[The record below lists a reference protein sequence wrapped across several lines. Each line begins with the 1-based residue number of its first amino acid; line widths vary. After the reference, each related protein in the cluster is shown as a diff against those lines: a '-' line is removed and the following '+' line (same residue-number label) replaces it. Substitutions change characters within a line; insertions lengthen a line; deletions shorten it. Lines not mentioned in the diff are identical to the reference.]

1 VSNEALTEQDIA
13 DWLLANPGFFER
25 HAELLSNIQL
35 TSPHGNRAVS
45 LQERQIELQRD
56 KQRSLEISVAEMIRA
71 AQDNEA
77 ISARLH
83 EWACML
89 MTHQDPGTLPDA
101 LIAGLRNQFTVPQ
114 AALRL
119 WNVRQEHAARAFSQ
133 GVSADAVSFASSLG
147 APYVGPNTGFEAAQW
162 LDDPSLAA
170 SIALIPLQR
179 SSVDEDA
186 FGLMI
191 LASPDA
197 QRYRAGMG
205 TDFLER
211 IGELAS
217 AAMVKLIASSQ
228 P

>member
-1 VSNEALTEQDIA
+1 MSNTTLTEQDIA
-13 DWLLANPGFFER
+13 DWLSANPGFFER
-25 HAELLSNIQL
+25 HAELLGSIQL

-56 KQRSLEISVAEMIRA
+56 KQRSLEMSMAEMIRA
-71 AQDNEA
+71 AQENEA

-83 EWACML
+83 EWTCML
-89 MTHQDPGTLPDA
+89 MTHDDPGTLPDV

-119 WNVRQEHAARAFSQ
+119 WNVKQEHVARLFSQ

-147 APYVGPNTGFEAAQW
+147 APYVGANSGFEAAQW

-179 SSVDEDA
+179 SSADEDA
-186 FGLMI
+186 FGLMV

-205 TDFLER
+205 TEFLER

-217 AAMVKLIASSQ
+217 AALVKLIAT
-228 P
+228 

>member
-1 VSNEALTEQDIA
+1 MSNTQLSEQDIA
-13 DWLLANPGFFER
+13 DWLAATPDFFER
-25 HAELLSNIQL
+25 HAELLATIQL

-45 LQERQIELQRD
+45 LQERQIEMQRE
-56 KQRSLEISVAEMIRA
+56 KQRSIEMNMAEMIRA

-83 EWACML
+83 EWTCML
-89 MTHQDPGTLPDA
+89 MTHDNPGTLPDA

-119 WNVRQEHAARAFSQ
+119 WDVKPAYTASTFSQ
-133 GVSADAVSFASSLG
+133 GVSADSVSFASSLG

-162 LDDPSLAA
+162 LDDPALAA

-179 SSVDEDA
+179 GSADENA
-186 FGLMI
+186 FGLMV
-191 LASPDA
+191 LGSPDA
-197 QRYRAGMG
+197 QRYKAGMG
-205 TDFLER
+205 TEFLER

-217 AAMVKLIASSQ
+217 AAMVKLIAS
-228 P
+228 